1 MKYRIRHQN
10 PTFAIIL
17 LFCILLVFASAFFNT
32 IVPIWVLE
40 VHFAVILLTVLLSL
54 IDTTVG
60 VTVIGEDSYM
70 IIKSL
75 WRRRRIDF
83 DQITDVT
90 TKRYKRRRRYRYDI
104 RMKMTIN
111 LSNGKKIVLNDN
123 AGEFRGVSSFMRST
137 PYDKPDEEVPLY
149 QVCQMIRSKIGDN
162 SYYYE

>member
-1 MKYRIRHQN
+1 MSYKIKHESLIF
-10 PTFAIIL
+10 PIIMMGVMLLLLGTTVFDIGLSTWGLKIFFGIMIIL
-17 LFCILLVFASAFFNT
+17 PFL
-32 IVPIWVLE
+32 
-40 VHFAVILLTVLLSL
+40 HL
-54 IDTTVG
+54 ITNMVG
-60 VTVIGEDSYM
+60 VTVIFEDSYM
-70 IIKSL
+70 VIKSL
-75 WRRRRIDF
+75 WSKKEIAYDP
-83 DQITDVT
+83 ITDVT

-111 LSNGKKIVLNDN
+111 LANGKKIVLNDN

>member
-1 MKYRIRHQN
+1 MKYRIKHQD

-32 IVPIWVLE
+32 ILPIWTIGL
-40 VHFAVILLTVLLSL
+40 HLAVVLLTILLSL
-54 IDTTVG
+54 IDSMVG

-75 WRRRRIDF
+75 WRSKRIDY
-83 DQITDVT
+83 DQITDVM

-104 RMKMTIN
+104 RMKMTIS
-111 LSNGKKIVLNDN
+111 LANGKKVVLNDN
-123 AGEFRGVSSFMRST
+123 AGEFRGVSSLLRSV